1 MKKKYFNTLQI
12 LRAVA
17 FLTIFLSHCL
27 VVDGAFS
34 RWGVAVFFVLSGF
47 LNAVH
52 GYDKDLDCSA
62 KGSANYGVKKVK
74 KLFPLHVVM
83 VLIAFVLYT
92 VSNASVF
99 IAELPKSIV
108 VAGLKLIANIFLI
121 TDWLPS
127 EGVTNAIFSEYN
139 IVTWYLSASL
149 LFYIC
154 TPLLLRAL
162 KTLFSGKKANK
173 AILKMLAAI
182 LIIYVLVILE
192 NLLFLNILGLDRV
205 FWYAYENPLSRIGDY
220 VIGLILGCLYSYRAD
235 ASAESDEQDDVQNK
249 VAIPCALVIVSTL
262 LSILLLY
269 VGIAVFTD
277 TQKWIISTGFYYTVP
292 AAGFVIGLA
301 FLESYIKEKV
311 WDNVAIKRIIH
322 FGTLSAYTYLIHVP
336 VINFVHAIYKR
347 LAVVN
352 VYIWGAIS
360 MIITVVIAMEVYE
373 NGKAKK
379 VK

>member
-1 MKKKYFNTLQI
+1 MKTKYFNTLQI

-34 RWGVAVFFVLSGF
+34 RWGVTVFFVLSGF

-62 KGSANYGVKKVK
+62 KGSVNYGIKKVK

-83 VLIAFVLYT
+83 VFIAFILYT
-92 VSNASVF
+92 ASNASVF
-99 IAELPKSIV
+99 IAELPKNIV
-108 VAGLKLIANIFLI
+108 VAVLKLIANIFLV

-127 EGVTNAIFSEYN
+127 EGITNVIFSEYN

-154 TPLLLRAL
+154 TPLLLRVL
-162 KTLFSGKKANK
+162 KALFSGKKASN

-182 LIIYVLVILE
+182 LIIYVLVIVE
-192 NLLFLNILGLDRV
+192 NLLLLNILGLDRV

-220 VIGLILGCLYSYRAD
+220 VIGLILGCLYSCREG
-235 ASAESDEQDDVQNK
+235 ASAESNKHDYAQNK
-249 VAIPCALVIVSTL
+249 AAIPCTLVIVSTL
-262 LSILLLY
+262 LSIILLY
-269 VGIAVFTD
+269 VGIVVFTD
-277 TQKWIISTGFYYTVP
+277 AQKWIISTGFYYTIP
-292 AAGFVIGLA
+292 AAGLVIGLA
-301 FLESYIKEKV
+301 FLETFIEDKV
-311 WDNVAIKRIIH
+311 WDNVVIKKIIQ

-352 VYIWGAIS
+352 VYVWGAIS
-360 MIITVVIAMEVYE
+360 MVITVVIAIEVYE
-373 NGKAKK
+373 NGKSKK

>member
-1 MKKKYFNTLQI
+1 
-12 LRAVA
+12 
-17 FLTIFLSHCL
+17 
-27 VVDGAFS
+27 
-34 RWGVAVFFVLSGF
+34 
-47 LNAVH
+47 
-52 GYDKDLDCSA
+52 
-62 KGSANYGVKKVK
+62 
-74 KLFPLHVVM
+74 
-83 VLIAFVLYT
+83 
-92 VSNASVF
+92 
-99 IAELPKSIV
+99 
-108 VAGLKLIANIFLI
+108 
-121 TDWLPS
+121 
-127 EGVTNAIFSEYN
+127 
-139 IVTWYLSASL
+139 
-149 LFYIC
+149 
-154 TPLLLRAL
+154 
-162 KTLFSGKKANK
+162 
-173 AILKMLAAI
+173 
-182 LIIYVLVILE
+182 VILE